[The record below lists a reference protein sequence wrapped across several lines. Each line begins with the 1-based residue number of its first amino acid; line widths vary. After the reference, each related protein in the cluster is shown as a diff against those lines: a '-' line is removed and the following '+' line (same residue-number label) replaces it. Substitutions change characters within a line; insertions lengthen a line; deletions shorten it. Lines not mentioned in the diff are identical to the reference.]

1 LKELSGF
8 SFQDSFLSLLKRH
21 YGNTTLKE
29 RFLDVNRM
37 YLDSEDTA
45 QLNEETIKYKRQMY
59 EGTVA
64 LIGICTFGSLI
75 YGICVLPA
83 RRSPVKY
90 TVGGFG
96 VGVLLSYGLW
106 RLQLHQYEKKVN
118 QLFRKIV
125 KDQYNESKELKL

>member
-1 LKELSGF
+1 
-8 SFQDSFLSLLKRH
+8 
-21 YGNTTLKE
+21 
-29 RFLDVNRM
+29 M

-45 QLNEETIKYKRQMY
+45 SLNAETVKYKRQMI
-59 EGTVA
+59 EGSVMLT
-64 LIGICTFGSLI
+64 GICTLGSLI

-96 VGVLLSYGLW
+96 VGMMLSYGLW
-106 RLQLHQYEKKVN
+106 RLQLHQYENKLN

-125 KDQYNESKELKL
+125 RDQYKESKEAKID